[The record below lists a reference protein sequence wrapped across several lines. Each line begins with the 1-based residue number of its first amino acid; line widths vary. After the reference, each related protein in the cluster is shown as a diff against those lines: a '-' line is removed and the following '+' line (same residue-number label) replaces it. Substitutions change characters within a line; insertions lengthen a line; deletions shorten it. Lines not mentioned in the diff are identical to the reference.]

1 MKNSSDSTVTMRT
14 HNLRKFYLICFLL
27 LLCSNVFAVEDKYDL
42 VISRAT
48 QELKVMNGNRVVK
61 LFHIAYGKGG
71 NGAKRKLGD
80 KKTPLGVYKII
91 KFKVDSRFHYFMQ
104 LDYPN
109 LLDAWYGYKNKIIS
123 ATEFKNITTAIKH
136 NKVAPQDTKLGGY
149 IGIHGLGDT
158 TEQKLAIHSE
168 INWTQGCIAITNE
181 EINDLKK
188 YVTIG
193 TRVII
198 NE

>member
-1 MKNSSDSTVTMRT
+1 MKNSSASTVTMHT
-14 HNLRKFYLICFLL
+14 HNLCKCYLICLLL
-27 LLCSNVFAVEDKYDL
+27 LLCSNVSAVEGKYNL
-42 VISRAT
+42 VISRAS
-48 QELKVMNGNRVVK
+48 QELKVMDGKQVVK

-80 KKTPLGVYKII
+80 EKTPLGVYKIV
-91 KFKVDSRFHYFMQ
+91 KFKGDSRFHYFMQ

-109 LLDAWYGYKNKIIS
+109 LLDAWYGYKNKVIS
-123 ATEFKNITTAIKH
+123 AIEFKNITTAIKH
-136 NKVAPQDTKLGGY
+136 DKVAPQDTKLGGY

-168 INWTQGCIAITNE
+168 INWTQGCIALTNE

-188 YVTIG
+188 YVGIG

>member
-1 MKNSSDSTVTMRT
+1 MD
-14 HNLRKFYLICFLL
+14 
-27 LLCSNVFAVEDKYDL
+27 DKYDL
-42 VISRAT
+42 VIFRAS
-48 QELKVMNGNRVVK
+48 QELKVMSGNQVVK

-71 NGAKRKLGD
+71 QGAKRTLGD

-91 KFKVDSRFHYFMQ
+91 KFKGNSKFHYFMQ

-123 ATEFKNITTAIKH
+123 ATEFKNIATAIKH
-136 NKVAPQDTKLGGY
+136 NKIAPQDTKLGGY
-149 IGIHGLGDT
+149 IGIHGLGNT
-158 TEQKLAIHSE
+158 TDQKLAIHSE
-168 INWTQGCIAITNE
+168 TNWTQGCIAITNE